1 MTSGLDRFVEAQDP
15 VYGQVLTEL
24 NAGRKRS
31 HWMWFVFPQLRGL
44 GRSSMA
50 QLYGIADLSEARAF
64 LDHPVLG
71 PRLIECAR
79 LVLAVRGHTVQQIF
93 GSPDDL
99 KLRSCMTLF
108 ELAAPEELVFGE
120 VLDRYYG
127 GVRDQATLDLVG
139 R

>member
-1 MTSGLDRFVEAQDP
+1 MPKLERFIDAQAA
-15 VYGQVLTEL
+15 VYDQVQSEL
-24 NAGRKRS
+24 AAGRKTS
-31 HWMWFVFPQLRGL
+31 HWMWFIFPQLRGL

-50 QLYGIADLSEARAF
+50 QLYGIANLEEARGY

-71 PRLIECAR
+71 ARLVECAR
-79 LVLAVRGHTVQQIF
+79 LVLAIRGRTVHQIF

-108 ELAAPEELVFGE
+108 ELAASEEPVFGE

-127 GVRDQATLDLVG
+127 GVRDQATLDLAG
-139 R
+139 A

>member
-1 MTSGLDRFVEAQDP
+1 MPGLERFVDAQAA
-15 VYGQVLTEL
+15 VYDQVRSEL
-24 NAGRKRS
+24 SAGRKSS
-31 HWMWFVFPQLRGL
+31 HWMWFIFPQLRGL
-44 GRSSMA
+44 GRSGMA
-50 QLYGIADLSEARAF
+50 QLYGIADLAEAKAL

-79 LVLAVRGHTVQQIF
+79 LVLAVHGRTVQQIF

-108 ELAAPEELVFGE
+108 ELAAPEEPVFGE
-120 VLDRYYG
+120 VLDCYYG

-139 R
+139 D

>member
-1 MTSGLDRFVEAQDP
+1 MAGLERFVDAQAAVHDH
-15 VYGQVLTEL
+15 VRSEL
-24 NAGRKRS
+24 AAGRKTS
-31 HWMWFVFPQLRGL
+31 HWMWFIFPQLRGL

-50 QLYGIADLSEARAF
+50 QHYGIADLAEARAF

-79 LVLAVRGHTVQQIF
+79 LVLAVRGRTVQQIF

-108 ELAAPEELVFGE
+108 ELAAPEESVFGE
-120 VLDRYYG
+120 VLDRYYE

-139 R
+139 V

>member
-1 MTSGLDRFVEAQDP
+1 MPGLERFIDAQTA
-15 VYGQVLTEL
+15 VYDQVRSEL
-24 NAGRKRS
+24 SAGAKSS
-31 HWMWFVFPQLRGL
+31 HWMWFIFPQLRGL

-50 QLYGIADLSEARAF
+50 QHYGIADLSEAREF
-64 LDHPVLG
+64 LNHPVLG

-79 LVLAVRGHTVQQIF
+79 LVLAVRGRTVHQIF

-108 ELAAPEELVFGE
+108 ELVAPEESVFGD

-127 GVRDQATLDLVG
+127 GVRDQATLDLV
-139 R
+139 